1 MRRAGRVWQGSGSRR
16 RVGQWPGCGTG
27 KAPQADQDLD
37 SIWDFISS
45 DSIRAADKQIARRG
59 EIFEMLLENPL
70 AGRERRE
77 LRLGLRSFA
86 VGNYVI
92 FYVALPDGIEIV
104 RVMHG
109 RQDINSD
116 DLQ

>member
-1 MRRAGRVWQGSGSRR
+1 MANRFR
-16 RVGQWPGCGTG
+16 
-27 KAPQADQDLD
+27 KAPQADLDLD
-37 SIWDFISS
+37 SIWDFIASNS
-45 DSIRAADKQIARRG
+45 ARAADKQIARIG

-77 LRLGLRSFA
+77 LKAGLRSFP

-92 FYVALPDGIEIV
+92 FYIPLPDGVEII

-116 DLQ
+116 DMQ

>member
-1 MRRAGRVWQGSGSRR
+1 MANKFR
-16 RVGQWPGCGTG
+16 

-37 SIWDFISS
+37 SIWDFIATNSV
-45 DSIRAADKQIARRG
+45 RVADKQIARIG
-59 EIFEMLLENPL
+59 EIFELLLENPL

-77 LRLGLRSFA
+77 LRAGLRSFA

-92 FYVALPDGIEIV
+92 FYDLLPDGIEII

-116 DLQ
+116 DMQ